1 MFEKENENKN
11 NSCELKEEE
20 DDKLNFLYDNSRLKP
35 WYKVV
40 FNNSQISMWGRIPFI
55 NPVPLIWR
63 VYVDD
68 V

>member
-11 NSCELKEEE
+11 NSYELKEEE

-40 FNNSQISMWGRIPFI
+40 FHN
-55 NPVPLIWR
+55 
-63 VYVDD
+63 
-68 V
+68 